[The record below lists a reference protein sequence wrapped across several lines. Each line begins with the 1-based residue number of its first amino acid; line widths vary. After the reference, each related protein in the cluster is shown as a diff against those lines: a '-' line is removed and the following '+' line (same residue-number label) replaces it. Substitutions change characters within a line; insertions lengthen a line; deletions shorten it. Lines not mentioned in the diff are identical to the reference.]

1 MIVYERMET
10 QGRSLMAARQRT
22 QSKTDWQGLKG
33 LPDAAPVATRE
44 WFERARRLEPQRKT
58 PVSMPAR
65 PRPA

>member
-1 MIVYERMET
+1 
-10 QGRSLMAARQRT
+10 MAARQRT
-22 QSKTDWQGLKG
+22 QSKTDWQRLKG
-33 LPDAAPVATRE
+33 LPHREIRKAVQSDPDAAPVATRE